1 MHKLLL
7 KRMKKFIL
15 LLIFI
20 NFGLANAQIESKR
33 EFEDIKMSALP
44 YYSYGKGLGMTSA
57 DSLFQLNIR
66 FRMQNRASYLENTE
80 GEGAYE
86 AHIRRLRLR
95 LDGYVGNPKFQYALQ
110 LSFAP
115 GDVGSVEEGKN
126 LNIIRDAVVSYNPNK
141 NWSFLF
147 GQTKL
152 PGNRQRVNSSGS
164 LQLTDRSI
172 NNANFNIDRD
182 FGFQVN
188 YLQSKKDQFSYNIKT
203 ALSSGNGRNWSG
215 KDNNIALTGKV
226 ELFPFGT
233 FKKGGEYFEG
243 DIQYEE
249 KFKMMFSGVYH
260 KNNDATLGRG
270 QQGDELFEARDLQ
283 SVFVDAIGKY
293 KGWAAM
299 LAYMNRTTDNPITNK
314 LNENGTNATSFV
326 YAGEGFDYQLSYTFP
341 TSHYEIIGRF
351 SNQNV
356 DDAIYRLDVPNQK
369 QYSIGV
375 TKYIWEHAFKVQAEF
390 THNDFYYFS
399 GKKASDWYVRFQIE
413 IGI

>member
-1 MHKLLL
+1 
-7 KRMKKFIL
+7 MKKFIL
-15 LLIFI
+15 LLSFL
-20 NFGLANAQIESKR
+20 NFGIAVAQTDTKKEIE
-33 EFEDIKMSALP
+33 EVKMSALP
-44 YYSYGKGLGMTSA
+44 YYNYGKGLGMTSA

-66 FRMQNRASYLENTE
+66 FRMQNRASYIENSSDE
-80 GEGAYE
+80 ASYE

-115 GDVGSVEEGKN
+115 GDVGAVEEGKN
-126 LNIIRDAVVSYNPNK
+126 INIIRDAVVSYNPNK
-141 NWSFLF
+141 NWSFIF

-188 YLQSKKDQFSYNIKT
+188 YLKAKKDQFSYNVKT

-215 KDNNIALTGKV
+215 KDTNVALTGKL
-226 ELFPFGT
+226 ELLPFGT

-249 KFKMMFSGVYH
+249 KFKMMLSGVYH
-260 KNNDATLGRG
+260 KNNDAMASRG
-270 QQGDELFEARDLQ
+270 QQGDALLESRDLQ

-293 KGWAAM
+293 RGWAAM
-299 LAYMNRTTDNPITNK
+299 VSYMNRTTSNPLTSK
-314 LNENGTNATSFV
+314 LGDDGILNTSYVF
-326 YAGEGFDYQLSYTFP
+326 AGEGMDYQLSYTFP
-341 TSHYEIIGRF
+341 VSHYEIIGRF

-356 DDAIYRLDVPNQK
+356 DNAIHRLNVPNQK

-390 THNDFYYFS
+390 THNDYHYFD
-399 GKKASDWYVRFQIE
+399 GKKGSDWYLRFQIE